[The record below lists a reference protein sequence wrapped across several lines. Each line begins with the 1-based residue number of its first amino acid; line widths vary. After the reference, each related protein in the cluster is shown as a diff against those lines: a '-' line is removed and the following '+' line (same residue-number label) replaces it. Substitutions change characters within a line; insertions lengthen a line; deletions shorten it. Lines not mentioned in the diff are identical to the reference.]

1 MTNLISM
8 MIGGDYSIIP
18 QPVRDI
24 IEPVLLIIMCLLSIA
39 MIVIVLKQS
48 GDPENLG
55 AITGGNSESYYSK
68 NKGKSR
74 DEVLKK
80 ATIWIS
86 ISIVVLSIAY
96 FILKLI

>member
-8 MIGGDYSIIP
+8 MIGGDYTIIP
-18 QPVRDI
+18 QAVRDI
-24 IEPVLLIIMCLLSIA
+24 VEPVLLIIMCLLSIA
-39 MIVIVLKQS
+39 MIVIVMKQS

-74 DEVLKK
+74 DEIFKK

-86 ISIVVLSIAY
+86 ISLLVISIVY

>member
-8 MIGGDYSIIP
+8 MIGGDYTIIP
-18 QPVRDI
+18 QAVRDI
-24 IEPVLLIIMCLLSIA
+24 VEPVLLIIMCLLSIA
-39 MIVIVLKQS
+39 MIVIVMKQS

-74 DEVLKK
+74 DEIFKK

-86 ISIVVLSIAY
+86 ISLLVISIAY